1 MGPHANVLPS
11 ASRIRTI
18 PGLPLAS
25 HALGSMGAR
34 FCSICKRPAQA
45 SLTHTLR
52 VRSMCARHISPA
64 NRARGTS
71 EGQQVL
77 SCPRSSTASSSAV
90 SIRSSRTASSSGASN
105 SELSR
110 AEAALSSLDRLGIE
124 ATHSWTKAA
133 AAAGAGQTAS
143 LCFLFTFIIQ
153 VTSTSTSITTRLAIF
168 FFQTDRTTGHRSR
181 S

>member
-1 MGPHANVLPS
+1 MRPHANVLPS

-77 SCPRSSTASSSAV
+77 SCPRSSTASSSAL

-110 AEAALSSLDRLGIE
+110 AEAALSSLDRLGME
-124 ATHSWTKAA
+124 ATQQ
-133 AAAGAGQTAS
+133 AAGRRRRSRALWVQTSLTLAS
-143 LCFLFTFIIQ
+143 LCSRVSLLCNGKRTLRARPG
-153 VTSTSTSITTRLAIF
+153 TR
-168 FFQTDRTTGHRSR
+168 
-181 S
+181 